1 MPANLLKVEITINY
15 FLFFGKDIAEM
26 GVMPYA

>member
-15 FLFFGKDIAEM
+15 FLFFGKDIVEM